1 MVNKQKQKGFT
12 LVELIVVL
20 VILGVLAALLV
31 PALTG
36 YIEKARKNAVIAD
49 TRAITQA
56 AQTEL
61 SMVYATD
68 AFQDKKQASGESP
81 FVVAAKNGAPALYQS
96 AGFVD
101 GAEDRYNDI
110 VSLSEV
116 ASLKNGK
123 GGRFSVWADH
133 SGVVQFTVYYD
144 GKNYYGV
151 YCAEQGTIEAFPADE
166 VTNGPGYF
174 EAAGAS
180 GVAGA
185 FCNFGDKLFVQQTPV
200 YAGATARETFYYV
213 YLGIDLT

>member
-36 YIEKARKNAVIAD
+36 YIEKSRKNAVVAD

-68 AFQDKKQASGESP
+68 EFQSNKSLEAFTVASKDNTP
-81 FVVAAKNGAPALYQS
+81 FMERCPVVLKDAVA
-96 AGFVD
+96 
-101 GAEDRYNDI
+101 RYNDI

-123 GGRFSVWADH
+123 GGRFFVWADH
-133 SGVVQFTVYYD
+133 SGVVQFTVYD
-144 GKNYYGV
+144 SGKDYVGV
-151 YCAEQGTIEAFPADE
+151 YCAEAGTIEAFDRNKVE
-166 VTNGPGYF
+166 YLKYF
-174 EAAGAS
+174 FDSLYGIIY
-180 GVAGA
+180 
-185 FCNFGDKLFVQQTPV
+185 GDKLFVQNP
-200 YAGATARETFYYV
+200 TAMFTTGQFKTGFYDA
-213 YLGIDLT
+213 LGITS

>member
-36 YIEKARKNAVIAD
+36 YIEKSRKNAVIAD

-68 AFQDKKQASGESP
+68 EYQNNKSLPAFTVASKDNKTFMERYP
-81 FVVAAKNGAPALYQS
+81 VVLKDADA
-96 AGFVD
+96 
-101 GAEDRYNDI
+101 RYNDI

-116 ASLKNGK
+116 ASLKGGK
-123 GGRFSVWADH
+123 GGQFFVWADH
-133 SGVVQFTVYYD
+133 SGVVQFTVYD
-144 GKNYYGV
+144 SGKGYLGV
-151 YCAEQGTIEAFPADE
+151 YCAADGSIEAIEKSKASYADD
-166 VTNGPGYF
+166 YF
-174 EAAGAS
+174 DLW
-180 GVAGA
+180 
-185 FCNFGDKLFVQQTPV
+185 GDKLFIQNMSGFDADYTIKD
-200 YAGATARETFYYV
+200 YFYGYF
-213 YLGIDLT
+213 LGIPIS

>member
-36 YIEKARKNAVIAD
+36 YIEKSRKNAVIAD

-68 AFQDKKQASGESP
+68 EFQSNKSLEAFTVASKDNKP
-81 FVVAAKNGAPALYQS
+81 FMVQCPVVLKDAVA
-96 AGFVD
+96 
-101 GAEDRYNDI
+101 RYNDI

-133 SGVVQFTVYYD
+133 SGVILFTVYYD
-144 GKNYYGV
+144 GKGYVGV
-151 YCAEQGTIEAFPADE
+151 YCAEDGAIEALD
-166 VTNGPGYF
+166 VVKDNVNIKGYLDIPGY
-174 EAAGAS
+174 GY
-180 GVAGA
+180 
-185 FCNFGDKLFVQQTPV
+185 GDKLFVQKAPDFD
-200 YAGATARETFYYV
+200 ATARETIYV
-213 YLGIDLT
+213 YLGMPRSTP

>member
-36 YIEKARKNAVIAD
+36 YIEKSRKNAVIAD

-68 AFQDKKQASGESP
+68 AFQNVKQQSGTSP
-81 FVVAAKNGAPALYQS
+81 FVVAKKTGAPDLFATK
-96 AGFVD
+96 GDVP
-101 GAEDRYNDI
+101 GAVDRYNDI
-110 VSLSEV
+110 VNLSEV
-116 ASLKNGK
+116 ASLKGDK

-144 GKNYYGV
+144 GKGYVGV
-151 YCAEQGTIEAFPADE
+151 YCAEDGAIEALD
-166 VTNGPGYF
+166 VVKDNVNIKDYLDIPGY
-174 EAAGAS
+174 GY
-180 GVAGA
+180 
-185 FCNFGDKLFVQQTPV
+185 GDKLFVQKAPDFD
-200 YAGATARETFYYV
+200 ATARETIYV
-213 YLGIDLT
+213 YLGMPRSTP

>member
-36 YIEKARKNAVIAD
+36 YIEKSRKNAVIAD

-68 AFQDKKQASGESP
+68 EFQSNKSLEAFTVASKDNTP
-81 FVVAAKNGAPALYQS
+81 FMECYQTVLKD
-96 AGFVD
+96 AD
-101 GAEDRYNDI
+101 ARYNDI
-110 VSLSEV
+110 VNLSEV

-133 SGVVQFTVYYD
+133 SGVILFTVYYD
-144 GKNYYGV
+144 GKGYVGV
-151 YCAEQGTIEAFPADE
+151 YCAEDGAIEALD
-166 VTNGPGYF
+166 VVKDNVNIKDYLDIPGY
-174 EAAGAS
+174 GY
-180 GVAGA
+180 
-185 FCNFGDKLFVQQTPV
+185 GDKLFVQKAPDFN
-200 YAGATARETFYYV
+200 ATAREAFYRA
-213 YLGIDLT
+213 YLLITS

>member
-36 YIEKARKNAVIAD
+36 YIEKSRKNAVIAD

-68 AFQDKKQASGESP
+68 AFQNVKQASMGSDGSVSA
-81 FVVAAKNGAPALYQS
+81 FIVASKDGKTTTTFTKA
-96 AGFVD
+96 VD
-101 GAEDRYNDI
+101 GAKDRYKDM

-116 ASLKNGK
+116 ASLQDGK
-123 GGRFSVWADH
+123 GGRFFVWADH
-133 SGVVQFTVYYD
+133 SGVVQFTVYD
-144 GKNYYGV
+144 SGKGYLGV
-151 YCAEQGTIEAFPADE
+151 YCAEDGSIEAIEQSKATFVDAWSD
-166 VTNGPGYF
+166 T
-174 EAAGAS
+174 
-180 GVAGA
+180 
-185 FCNFGDKLFVQQTPV
+185 LFVLNTGDIPK
-200 YAGATARETFYYV
+200 GHAREYIYTG
-213 YLGIDLT
+213 YLGIRS

>member
-36 YIEKARKNAVIAD
+36 YIGKSRKNAVIAD

-68 AFQDKKQASGESP
+68 DFQNVKQTSKGTNP
-81 FVVAAKNGAPALYQS
+81 FVVAKKSGAPELY
-96 AGFVD
+96 GTIGDVPD
-101 GAEDRYNDI
+101 AEERYNDI

-116 ASLKNGK
+116 ASLQNGK

-133 SGVVQFTVYYD
+133 SGVILFTVYYD
-144 GKNYYGV
+144 GKGYYGV
-151 YCAEQGTIEAFPADE
+151 YCADQGTIEAFPEND
-166 VTNGPGYF
+166 VGNGKYYF
-174 EAAGAS
+174 EDSSVGP
-180 GVAGA
+180 
-185 FCNFGDKLFVQQTPV
+185 FCNFGDKLFVQKAPDF
-200 YAGATARETFYYV
+200 GMTAREAIYG

>member
-36 YIEKARKNAVIAD
+36 YIEKSRKNAVIAD

-68 AFQDKKQASGESP
+68 AFQNVKQKSMGSDGSLSP
-81 FVVAAKNGAPALYQS
+81 FVVAAKTGAPDLL
-96 AGFVD
+96 GTKGNVP
-101 GAEDRYNDI
+101 GEVDRYNDI
-110 VSLSEV
+110 VNLSEV

-123 GGRFSVWADH
+123 GGRFFVWADH
-133 SGVVQFTVYYD
+133 SGVVQFTVYD
-144 GKNYYGV
+144 SGKGYLGV
-151 YCAEQGTIEAFPADE
+151 YCAEDGSIEAIEKDKAENVDNLME
-166 VTNGPGYF
+166 
-174 EAAGAS
+174 S
-180 GVAGA
+180 W
-185 FCNFGDKLFVQQTPV
+185 GDKLFIQKPTDYVS
-200 YAGATARETFYYV
+200 GEARKYIYV
-213 YLGIDLT
+213 WLGIGLT

>member
-36 YIEKARKNAVIAD
+36 YIEKSRKNAVIAD

-68 AFQDKKQASGESP
+68 AFQNVKQQSGTSP
-81 FVVAAKNGAPALYQS
+81 FVVAAKTGAPDLFHS
-96 AGFVD
+96 DGTVD
-101 GAEDRYNDI
+101 GAADRYNDI
-110 VSLSEV
+110 VNLSEV
-116 ASLKNGK
+116 ASLKGDK

-133 SGVVQFTVYYD
+133 SGVVQFTVYYG
-144 GKNYYGV
+144 GKGYVGV
-151 YCAEQGTIEAFPADE
+151 YCAEDGAIEALDVDKDKVDITSYF
-166 VTNGPGYF
+166 GSSGGY
-174 EAAGAS
+174 GY
-180 GVAGA
+180 
-185 FCNFGDKLFVQQTPV
+185 GDKLFVQSLPGNTH
-200 YAGATARETFYYV
+200 TARETIYA
-213 YLGIDLT
+213 YLGMPRSTP

>member
-36 YIEKARKNAVIAD
+36 YIEKSRKNAVIAD

-68 AFQDKKQASGESP
+68 EFQSNKSLEAFTVASKDNTP
-81 FVVAAKNGAPALYQS
+81 FMECYQTVLKD
-96 AGFVD
+96 AD
-101 GAEDRYNDI
+101 ARYNDI
-110 VSLSEV
+110 VNLSEV

-133 SGVVQFTVYYD
+133 SGVILFTVYYD
-144 GKNYYGV
+144 GKGYVGV
-151 YCAEQGTIEAFPADE
+151 YCAEDGAIEALD
-166 VTNGPGYF
+166 VDKDNVNIKGYLDI
-174 EAAGAS
+174 S
-180 GVAGA
+180 GYGY
-185 FCNFGDKLFVQQTPV
+185 GDKLFVQKAPDFD
-200 YAGATARETFYYV
+200 ATAREAFYRA
-213 YLGIDLT
+213 YLLITS

>member
-1 MVNKQKQKGFT
+1 MANKQKQKGFT

-36 YIEKARKNAVIAD
+36 YIDKSRKNAVIAD

-68 AFQDKKQASGESP
+68 DFQNVKQASGTSP
-81 FVVAAKNGAPALYQS
+81 FVVAKKNGAPDLL
-96 AGFVD
+96 GKKGEVPN
-101 GAEDRYNDI
+101 AEKRYNDI

-123 GGRFSVWADH
+123 GGSFFVWADH
-133 SGVVQFTVYYD
+133 SGVVQFTVYAD
-144 GKNYYGV
+144 GKGYYGV
-151 YCAEQGTIEAFPADE
+151 YCADSGTIETFTDSEQPNIKDSWFAQWVNKVFVLNMSGFRDDVPIKEAFY
-166 VTNGPGYF
+166 TG
-174 EAAGAS
+174 
-180 GVAGA
+180 
-185 FCNFGDKLFVQQTPV
+185 
-200 YAGATARETFYYV
+200 
-213 YLGIDLT
+213 YLGINLT

>member
-36 YIEKARKNAVIAD
+36 YIEKSRKNAVIAD

-68 AFQDKKQASGESP
+68 EYQNNKSAIAFTVASKDNKTFMEGYS
-81 FVVAAKNGAPALYQS
+81 VLKDAVA
-96 AGFVD
+96 
-101 GAEDRYNDI
+101 RYNDI

-116 ASLKNGK
+116 ASLDGK
-123 GGRFSVWADH
+123 GGRFFVWADH
-133 SGVVQFTVYYD
+133 SGVVQFTVYD
-144 GKNYYGV
+144 SGKGYLGV
-151 YCAEQGTIEAFPADE
+151 YCAADGSIEAIE
-166 VTNGPGYF
+166 KGK
-174 EAAGAS
+174 AGNVDNLMES
-180 GVAGA
+180 W
-185 FCNFGDKLFVQQTPV
+185 GDKLFVQQ
-200 YAGATARETFYYV
+200 YNTAAKESLYYG
-213 YLGIDLT
+213 YLGITPPTP

>member
-36 YIEKARKNAVIAD
+36 YIEKSRKNAVIAD

-68 AFQDKKQASGESP
+68 AFQDRKQESVGAKPFAVAKKTD
-81 FVVAAKNGAPALYQS
+81 APDLPGS
-96 AGFVD
+96 VEDVD
-101 GAEDRYNDI
+101 GAENRYNDI

-123 GGRFSVWADH
+123 GGRFSVWADY
-133 SGVVQFTVYYD
+133 SGVVQFTVYD
-144 GKNYYGV
+144 SGKGYLGV
-151 YCAEQGTIEAFPADE
+151 YCADDGGIEAIQKE
-166 VTNGPGYF
+166 ENYSL
-174 EAAGAS
+174 GAY
-180 GVAGA
+180 
-185 FCNFGDKLFVQQTPV
+185 GDKLFVWQVPV
-200 YAGATARETFYYV
+200 YEDSTTRETLCNYF
-213 YLGIDLT
+213 GIRTS

>member
-36 YIEKARKNAVIAD
+36 YIEKSRKNAVIAD

-68 AFQDKKQASGESP
+68 AFQNVKQQSGTSP
-81 FVVAAKNGAPALYQS
+81 FVVAAKTGAPDLFHS
-96 AGFVD
+96 DGTVD
-101 GAEDRYNDI
+101 GAADRYNDI
-110 VSLSEV
+110 VNLSEV
-116 ASLKNGK
+116 ASLKGDK

-144 GKNYYGV
+144 GKGYVGV
-151 YCAEQGTIEAFPADE
+151 YCAEDGAIEALD
-166 VTNGPGYF
+166 VVKDNVNIKGYLDIT
-174 EAAGAS
+174 GY
-180 GVAGA
+180 GY
-185 FCNFGDKLFVQQTPV
+185 GDKLFVQKAPDFN
-200 YAGATARETFYYV
+200 ATAREAFYRA
-213 YLGIDLT
+213 YLLITS

>member
-36 YIEKARKNAVIAD
+36 YIDKSRKNAVIAD

-68 AFQDKKQASGESP
+68 AFQNVKQESMKTGSNPSAFIVASEDGQTTETFKK
-81 FVVAAKNGAPALYQS
+81 VVDDAAN
-96 AGFVD
+96 
-101 GAEDRYNDI
+101 RYKDI

-116 ASLKNGK
+116 AGLQNGK
-123 GGRFSVWADH
+123 GGRFFVWADH
-133 SGVVQFTVYYD
+133 SGVVQFTVYD
-144 GKNYYGV
+144 SGKNYYGV
-151 YCAEQGTIEAFPADE
+151 YCADSGTIEAL
-166 VTNGPGYF
+166 TYQK
-174 EAAGAS
+174 AS
-180 GVAGA
+180 GAGGWLSKWE
-185 FCNFGDKLFVQQTPV
+185 NKVFVQNMSGFLTNMTKKE
-200 YAGATARETFYYV
+200 YFYGV
-213 YLGIDLT
+213 YLGITS

>member
-36 YIEKARKNAVIAD
+36 YIEKSRKNAVIAD

-68 AFQDKKQASGESP
+68 AFQNVKQQSGTSP
-81 FVVAAKNGAPALYQS
+81 FVVAKKTGAPDLFATK
-96 AGFVD
+96 GDVP
-101 GAEDRYNDI
+101 GAVDRYNDI
-110 VSLSEV
+110 VNLSEV
-116 ASLKNGK
+116 ASLKGDK

-133 SGVVQFTVYYD
+133 SGVVQFTVYD
-144 GKNYYGV
+144 SGKGYLGV
-151 YCAEQGTIEAFPADE
+151 YCAEDGSIEAIEKDK
-166 VTNGPGYF
+166 
-174 EAAGAS
+174 AGNVDNLMKS
-180 GVAGA
+180 W
-185 FCNFGDKLFVQQTPV
+185 GDKLFVQNAAGQFHAGQFKKEF
-200 YAGATARETFYYV
+200 YAA
-213 YLGIDLT
+213 LGITS

>member
-36 YIEKARKNAVIAD
+36 YIEKSRKNAVIAD

-68 AFQDKKQASGESP
+68 DFQNVKQASGTSP
-81 FVVAAKNGAPALYQS
+81 FVVAKKNGAPDLL
-96 AGFVD
+96 GKKGEVHN
-101 GAEDRYNDI
+101 AEKRDNDI

-123 GGRFSVWADH
+123 GGSFFVWADH
-133 SGVVQFTVYYD
+133 SGVVQFAVYDD

-151 YCAEQGTIEAFPADE
+151 YCADSGTIEVLA
-166 VTNGPGYF
+166 YQ
-174 EAAGAS
+174 EAKDIES
-180 GVAGA
+180 GCFSSWV
-185 FCNFGDKLFVQQTPV
+185 DKVFVQNMSNFPNNVSKKDYFKAMCFGITSTP
-200 YAGATARETFYYV
+200 
-213 YLGIDLT
+213 

>member
-20 VILGVLAALLV
+20 VILGVLAAVLV

-36 YIEKARKNAVIAD
+36 YIEKSRKNAVIAD

-68 AFQDKKQASGESP
+68 AFQNKKQESGGDP
-81 FVVAAKNGAPALYQS
+81 FVVAKKTGAPDLF
-96 AGFVD
+96 GTKGDVP
-101 GAEDRYNDI
+101 GAEGRYNDI

-116 ASLKNGK
+116 ASLQDGK

-133 SGVVQFTVYYD
+133 SGVVQFTVYD
-144 GKNYYGV
+144 SGKGYLGV
-151 YCAEQGTIEAFPADE
+151 YCAEDGSIEAIEKDK
-166 VTNGPGYF
+166 
-174 EAAGAS
+174 AGNVDNLMKS
-180 GVAGA
+180 W
-185 FCNFGDKLFVQQTPV
+185 GDKLFVQNAARQFHAGQFKKEF
-200 YAGATARETFYYV
+200 YAA
-213 YLGIDLT
+213 LGITS

>member
-36 YIEKARKNAVIAD
+36 YIEKSRKNAVIAD

-68 AFQDKKQASGESP
+68 EFQSNKSLAAFTVASKDNKP
-81 FVVAAKNGAPALYQS
+81 FKSETYKVVLKDAIA
-96 AGFVD
+96 
-101 GAEDRYNDI
+101 RYNDI
-110 VSLSEV
+110 VNLSEV
-116 ASLKNGK
+116 ASLKGDK

-133 SGVVQFTVYYD
+133 SGVILFTVYYD
-144 GKNYYGV
+144 GKGYVGV
-151 YCAEQGTIEAFPADE
+151 YCAEDGAIEALDE
-166 VTNGPGYF
+166 NKDKVMITTYLDTYGY
-174 EAAGAS
+174 
-180 GVAGA
+180 
-185 FCNFGDKLFVQQTPV
+185 GDKLFVQKRT
-200 YAGATARETFYYV
+200 GADVTAREEINMM
-213 YLGIDLT
+213 LGIEPTS

>member
-36 YIEKARKNAVIAD
+36 YIEKSRKNAVIAD

-68 AFQDKKQASGESP
+68 AFQDMKQKSNGKDP
-81 FVVAAKNGAPALYQS
+81 FVVAKKNDAPELPYS
-96 AGFVD
+96 AGTVD
-101 GAEDRYNDI
+101 GAADRYNDI
-110 VSLSEV
+110 VNLSEV
-116 ASLKNGK
+116 ASLKGDK

-133 SGVVQFTVYYD
+133 SGVVQFTVYD
-144 GKNYYGV
+144 SGKGYLGV
-151 YCAEQGTIEAFPADE
+151 YCAEDGSIEAIEKDK
-166 VTNGPGYF
+166 
-174 EAAGAS
+174 AGNVDNLMKS
-180 GVAGA
+180 W
-185 FCNFGDKLFVQQTPV
+185 GDKLFVQNAAGQFHAGQFKKEF
-200 YAGATARETFYYV
+200 YAA
-213 YLGIDLT
+213 LGITS

>member
-36 YIEKARKNAVIAD
+36 YIDKSRKNAVIAD

-68 AFQDKKQASGESP
+68 DFQNKKQASGASP
-81 FVVAAKNGAPALYQS
+81 FVVARKAGTPDLTTS
-96 AGFVD
+96 AGDV
-101 GAEDRYNDI
+101 GNVENCYNDI
-110 VSLSEV
+110 VNLSEV

-133 SGVVQFTVYYD
+133 SGVIQFTVYYD
-144 GKNYYGV
+144 GKGYVGV
-151 YCAEQGTIEAFPADE
+151 YCAEDGTIEALNKDKVE
-166 VTNGPGYF
+166 ITTYF
-174 EAAGAS
+174 DTS
-180 GVAGA
+180 RY
-185 FCNFGDKLFVQQTPV
+185 GDKLFVQNA
-200 YAGATARETFYYV
+200 AGQFNAGEFKTGFYTV
-213 YLGIDLT
+213 YLGITS

>member
-36 YIEKARKNAVIAD
+36 YIEKSRKNAVIAD

-68 AFQDKKQASGESP
+68 AFQNVKQASTSGGASAFIVASKDGIVKAP
-81 FVVAAKNGAPALYQS
+81 FTRVVDDAA
-96 AGFVD
+96 
-101 GAEDRYNDI
+101 DRYKDM

-116 ASLKNGK
+116 ASLQNGK
-123 GGRFSVWADH
+123 GGRFFVWADH
-133 SGVVQFTVYYD
+133 SGVVQFAVYD
-144 GKNYYGV
+144 SGKGYLGV
-151 YCAEQGTIEAFPADE
+151 YCAEDGSIEAVEKTTDAEENLKTYD
-166 VTNGPGYF
+166 GM
-174 EAAGAS
+174 
-180 GVAGA
+180 
-185 FCNFGDKLFVQQTPV
+185 LFVQNAAGQFNAGEFKTGF
-200 YAGATARETFYYV
+200 YAG
-213 YLGIDLT
+213 YLGIYLT

>member
-36 YIEKARKNAVIAD
+36 YIEKSRKNAVIAD

-68 AFQDKKQASGESP
+68 EFQSNKSLEAFTVASKDKTPFIASYP
-81 FVVAAKNGAPALYQS
+81 TVLKDADA
-96 AGFVD
+96 
-101 GAEDRYNDI
+101 RYNDI
-110 VSLSEV
+110 VNLSEV
-116 ASLKNGK
+116 ASLKGDK

-133 SGVVQFTVYYD
+133 SGVVQFTVYD
-144 GKNYYGV
+144 SGKGYLGV
-151 YCAEQGTIEAFPADE
+151 YCAEDASIEAIEKDK
-166 VTNGPGYF
+166 
-174 EAAGAS
+174 AGNVDDFMKS
-180 GVAGA
+180 W
-185 FCNFGDKLFVQQTPV
+185 GDKLFVQKPTD
-200 YAGATARETFYYV
+200 YESGEARKYIYV
-213 YLGIDLT
+213 WLGIGLT